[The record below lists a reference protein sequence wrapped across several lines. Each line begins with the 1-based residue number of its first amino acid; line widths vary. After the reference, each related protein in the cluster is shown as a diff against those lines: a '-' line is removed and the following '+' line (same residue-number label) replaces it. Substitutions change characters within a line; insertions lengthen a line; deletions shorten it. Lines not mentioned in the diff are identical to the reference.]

1 MEPDRIDV
9 SRVGAEA
16 IDSLLAIDDASFLR
30 PWTRAMYESAFASAV
45 TRVHMLAVGGLPV
58 AYCSASIVAGEV
70 HISNVAVLP
79 AYRGRRLA
87 SHLLTVVLTEAESEG
102 APNATL
108 EVRRSNRAALAL
120 YERLGFRT
128 TAVRADYYAEPVEDA
143 LILWRTA
150 GPAGAR

>member
-1 MEPDRIDV
+1 
-9 SRVGAEA
+9 
-16 IDSLLAIDDASFLR
+16 
-30 PWTRAMYESAFASAV
+30 
-45 TRVHMLAVGGLPV
+45 
-58 AYCSASIVAGEV
+58 
-70 HISNVAVLP
+70 
-79 AYRGRRLA
+79 
-87 SHLLTVVLTEAESEG
+87 VLTEAESEG